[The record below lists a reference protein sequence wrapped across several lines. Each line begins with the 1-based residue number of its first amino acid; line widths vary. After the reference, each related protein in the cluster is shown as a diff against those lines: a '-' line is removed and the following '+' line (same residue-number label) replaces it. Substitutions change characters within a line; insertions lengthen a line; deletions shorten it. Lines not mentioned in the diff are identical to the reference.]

1 MCQPELLRVCT
12 NGRPSRKQSAEI
24 SYWRRNDDMRRRD
37 GTAHAGSKKSCRV
50 TGASKPAPRHPSSP
64 QRLCSS
70 AGPRHQPQLMHKET
84 AAPDEESTAVGGRNA
99 CGSEMPL
106 CLDMAR
112 SHVTDPGAFN
122 EKTFMLRFGRTEKV
136 WKTWLQYVANGLTV
150 VWRSLQTENSRG
162 VLRGG
167 REAQLH
173 GASNSPK
180 SNRKTL
186 LSRRCCVLDPRKERH
201 SGYQNS
207 YEALDHE

>member
-1 MCQPELLRVCT
+1 
-12 NGRPSRKQSAEI
+12 
-24 SYWRRNDDMRRRD
+24 MRRRE
-37 GTAHAGSKKSCRV
+37 GTAHAGSKKACRV
-50 TGASKPAPRHPSSP
+50 TVTPKSAPRHPSSP
-64 QRLCSS
+64 QRLCSA
-70 AGPRHQPQLMHKET
+70 AGPRHRPQSIYKET
-84 AAPDEESTAVGGRNA
+84 AAPKKNLLLQGGRNA
-99 CGSEMPL
+99 CGSAMPP

-122 EKTFMLRFGRTEKV
+122 EKTFMPRFGRNEKV
-136 WKTWLQYVANGLTV
+136 WKIWLQYVANGLTV

-167 REAQLH
+167 REARLQ
-173 GASNSPK
+173 GASNSPR

-186 LSRRCCVLDPRKERH
+186 RSRRYCVLDPRKERH